1 MPQLSA
7 RHPVRALAL
16 MTVAAVLAT
25 GAPAHAE
32 ESSAAAAFQV
42 GVTFEKA
49 NADSWNDPGSVA
61 DAKEILAS
69 LGPLQNQHIMGFGA
83 EDPEP
88 SPGVYDW
95 GSLDER
101 MDLIA
106 ETGGTAVITLCSAPG
121 WMKPGWAEAAAIEGE
136 EEREE
141 ALDAIRW
148 NMDLAPLPQYYD
160 EFAALSAK
168 VAQRYPQ
175 VRYFQVWNEFKGFW
189 DDARNRWD
197 HEGYTAMYNQVYAA
211 VKAVRSDAQIGGP
224 YVSLNTYWGGQS
236 HPSTELKDATWGTA
250 DQRDL
255 DAMTYWLA
263 NKTGAQFFTIDTWS
277 RTRDGHHQNATATKE
292 MFADITAWVRS
303 KTTLPIWWSEF
314 YAPAAAGS
322 EASTPALMRA
332 AVEGVRDGGASVALW
347 WGPECDSVLPC
358 LWTSTQNPGGGQ
370 VTGYTA
376 LAREF
381 SGR

>member
-1 MPQLSA
+1 MRNLST
-7 RHPVRALAL
+7 VRPLRTAALLGAAIV
-16 MTVAAVLAT
+16 VAAGTPVQAADAT
-25 GAPAHAE
+25 
-32 ESSAAAAFQV
+32 AAAFQI
-42 GVTFEKA
+42 GVTFERV

-61 DAKEILAS
+61 SAKGILGS

-121 WMKPGWAEAAAIEGE
+121 WMKPGWAEAQQITDPD
-136 EEREE
+136 EREE

-160 EFAALSAK
+160 DFAALSAK

-175 VRYFQVWNEFKGFW
+175 VQYFQVWNEFKGFW
-189 DDARNRWD
+189 DDAKNRWN
-197 HEGYTAMYNQVYAA
+197 HEGYTSMYNQVYTA
-211 VKAVRSDAQIGGP
+211 VKAVRSSAQIGGP
-224 YVSLNTYWGGQS
+224 YVSLNTYKGGQS
-236 HPSTELKDATWGTA
+236 NPSTELTDPTWGTA

-263 NKTGAQFFTIDTWS
+263 NKTGAEFFTIDGWS
-277 RTRDGHHQNATATKE
+277 RTRDGFHPGATATKE
-292 MFADITAWVRS
+292 KFKDITAWIRS

-314 YAPAAAGS
+314 YAPVSAS
-322 EASTPALMRA
+322 NYSSTPALMRA
-332 AVEGVRDGGASVALW
+332 AIEGMRDGGASVGLW
-347 WGPECDSVLPC
+347 WGPECTSEYPC
-358 LWTSTQNPGGGQ
+358 LWTSTVNAGGGKA
-370 VTGYTA
+370 TSFTS
-376 LAREF
+376 LAQEF